1 MRFKNVAGASGT
13 GDHILVSAKNGE
25 ASATIPRG
33 APCIL
38 NLNGTDD
45 GFSVVLPATAG
56 AAKSNAFLWG
66 VAIQAIPFGQK
77 DDLYATGYC
86 PYVIL
91 RYATR
96 AASTD
101 SWTSSAS
108 IASGFWLGID
118 TLNNAFVTLS
128 ASVGTGNNPY
138 AVMLDSVASFAAS
151 ASATSDTRTALTVGV
166 RAFLRII

>member
-1 MRFKNVAGASGT
+1 MRFKQVAGANGT
-13 GDHILVSAKNGE
+13 GDHILVSGKN
-25 ASATIPRG
+25 SDTVTIPKG

-38 NLNGTDD
+38 TLNGTDD
-45 GFSVVLPATAG
+45 GFAVVLPSTAG

-66 VAIQAIPFGQK
+66 VAVQPITVGNR

-96 AASTD
+96 AATTD

-128 ASVGTGNNPY
+128 ASVGTGNNPF
-138 AVMLDSVASFAAS
+138 AVLLDSVASFAAS